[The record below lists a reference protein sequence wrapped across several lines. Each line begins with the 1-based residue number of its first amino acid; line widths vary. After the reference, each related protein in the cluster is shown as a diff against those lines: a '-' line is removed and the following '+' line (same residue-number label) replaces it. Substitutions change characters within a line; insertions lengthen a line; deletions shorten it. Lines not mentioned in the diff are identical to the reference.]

1 MELLQKELTKNKVA
15 FSKEPI
21 DIPNIKIIDAI
32 ENFFK
37 KTDCDYINFQRRH
50 VWTKK
55 DDQEYVESQLDYITD
70 RRFKLIDLKSCLEY
84 CSSDPQKYQKDIEY
98 FQEKIDMG
106 YEYSIVDAA
115 HRYRNI
121 MRVSIGQLNV
131 SNVDKFLNTSIC
143 VEILPNLSKQ
153 EIHNLMPLINN
164 KQKTWKRAVFIN
176 GINSQL
182 NTHVKT
188 MFNNDVSFLQN
199 FEQFYGEKSFGEKIE
214 GYQYISD
221 FYELRYLKN
230 HKKLPSKKNLL
241 ESVSENYNDN
251 EINSLVNDITYLTNT
266 LLTRIDGYDSY
277 GDLKKHRYKA
287 WFYRNLFLVQQERNN
302 DDSIVDLYIN
312 YLNNRGEVYWK
323 QLSRG
328 TQNIINVNEVL
339 NGN

>member
-1 MELLQKELTKNKVA
+1 MELLQQEIVKNKTM
-15 FSKEPI
+15 FSREPI
-21 DIPNIKIIDAI
+21 DIPNIRVKDAI

-55 DDQEYVESQLDYITD
+55 DDQEYVESQLEYITD
-70 RRFKLIDLKSCLEY
+70 RRFKLIDLRSCLEY
-84 CSSDPQKYQKDIEY
+84 CLSNPEKYEKDIEY
-98 FQEKIDMG
+98 FQDKIDKG
-106 YEYSIVDAA
+106 YDYSIVDAA

-131 SNVDKFLNTSIC
+131 SNVDRFLNTTIC

-153 EIHNLMPLINN
+153 DIHNLMPLINN

-176 GINSQL
+176 GINSLL
-182 NTHVKT
+182 NTEVKT
-188 MFNNDVSFLQN
+188 MFNNDVNFLQT
-199 FEQFYGEKSFGEKIE
+199 FEQFYGEKNFGEKIE

-241 ESVSENYNDN
+241 ESVSEIYNN
-251 EINSLVNDITYLTNT
+251 LEINSLKDDITYLTNT
-266 LLTRIDGYDSY
+266 LLDKIDSNNSY
-277 GDLKKHRYKA
+277 EDLKKHRYKA

-302 DDSIVDLYIN
+302 DESQKIILTIEVKYIGNN
-312 YLNNRGEVYWK
+312 YQGEPK
-323 QLSRG
+323 IS
-328 TQNIINVNEVL
+328 
-339 NGN
+339 

>member
-1 MELLQKELTKNKVA
+1 MELLQQEIVKNKTM
-15 FSKEPI
+15 FSREPI
-21 DIPNIKIIDAI
+21 DIPNIRVKDAI

-55 DDQEYVESQLDYITD
+55 DDQEYVESQLEYITD
-70 RRFKLIDLKSCLEY
+70 RRFKLIDLRSCLEY
-84 CSSDPQKYQKDIEY
+84 CLSNPEKYEKDIEY
-98 FQEKIDMG
+98 FQDKIDKG
-106 YEYSIVDAA
+106 YDYSIVDAA

-131 SNVDKFLNTSIC
+131 SNVDRFLNTTIC

-153 EIHNLMPLINN
+153 DIHNLMPLINN

-176 GINSQL
+176 GINSLL
-182 NTHVKT
+182 NTEVKT
-188 MFNNDVSFLQN
+188 MFNNDVNFLQT
-199 FEQFYGEKSFGEKIE
+199 FEQFYGEKNFGEKIE

-241 ESVSENYNDN
+241 ESVSEIYNN
-251 EINSLVNDITYLTNT
+251 LEINSLKDDITYLTNT
-266 LLTRIDGYDSY
+266 LLDKIDSNNSY
-277 GDLKKHRYKA
+277 EDLKKHRYKA

-302 DDSIVDLYIN
+302 DESIVDLYLN